1 VSTRHR
7 SSRTA
12 ETSNGA
18 GSDSEGSRSTQEDT
32 LANAVVVS
40 LAATRLTM
48 TWHAGVV
55 SAEEAMARLA
65 FIIDLV
71 KRPG

>member
-1 VSTRHR
+1 
-7 SSRTA
+7 
-12 ETSNGA
+12 
-18 GSDSEGSRSTQEDT
+18 
-32 LANAVVVS
+32 VVVS